1 MLCRFCLLA
10 LLLVLPWSFRGLSAQ
25 TYTVQTV
32 PNPKPQGGYV
42 SDPDGILSEADRNRL
57 NAICSKIEDSATAQ
71 VAVVILS
78 SIGTDNPKDFATRLF
93 NEWGIGYADKDNGLL
108 VLTVMD
114 QRRTEFETGYGM
126 EAVLPDAICYRIG
139 MQELVPHFR
148 EGEYGRGLIAA
159 LSRMSEIMLD
169 PDAQADIQSE
179 MDRISRADRPKG
191 LWVLWG
197 YLGLAGLMFL
207 INLVWNGAHLWSKD
221 DLHDKYIAIRKFHWL
236 GWAIIFP
243 LPYLLFYFFNRGLLK
258 RLRNQPR
265 FSKLTGAPMR
275 KLAEGE
281 DDSFL
286 EPGQVIEEQ
295 IGSVDYDVW
304 VTEAQDDAL
313 ILRYAKRFSKY
324 EPCPECGFKTYYL
337 ARTETLKAATY
348 SSAGKGQH
356 VFECKNCGYQKVDTF
371 QIAKKTKASGGGG
384 FGGGGGGFS
393 GGSFGG
399 GSSGGG
405 GAGVSW

>member
-1 MLCRFCLLA
+1 MLYCFRLLA
-10 LLLVLPWSFRGLSAQ
+10 LLMLALCFRSLPAQ

-32 PNPKPQGGYV
+32 PNPRDTGGHV
-42 SDPDGILSEADRNRL
+42 SDPDNMLEPADEQQL
-57 NAICSKIEDSATAQ
+57 NAICAAVEDSTTAQ
-71 VAVVILS
+71 IAVVILP
-78 SIGTDNPKDFATRLF
+78 SIGSDNPKDFATRLF

-108 VLTVMD
+108 VLTVLE

-159 LSRMSEIMLD
+159 LSRMSEIILD
-169 PDAQADIQSE
+169 PDAQADIRSE

-197 YLGLAGLMFL
+197 YLGLAGLLFL
-207 INLVWNGAHLWSKD
+207 VNLLWNGAHLWSKE
-221 DLHDKYIAIRKFHWL
+221 DLHDKYMAIRKLHWL
-236 GWAIIFP
+236 GWVFLFP
-243 LPYLLFYFFNRGLLK
+243 LPFLLFYFINRSLLN
-258 RLRNQPR
+258 RLRNQTR
-265 FSKLTGAPMR
+265 YSKITGAPMR
-275 KLAEGE
+275 KMSEGE

-286 EPGQVIEEQ
+286 EPGQIIEEQ

-304 VTEAQDDAL
+304 VTEAKDDAL
-313 ILRYAKRFSKY
+313 ILRYGKRFSKY

-356 VFECKNCGYQKVDTF
+356 IFECKNCGYQKADTF
-371 QIAKKTKASGGGG
+371 HMAKKAEASGGGG
-384 FGGGGGGFS
+384 FGGGGFS

>member
-1 MLCRFCLLA
+1 MLCRPR
-10 LLLVLPWSFRGLSAQ
+10 LLVLLLWLIVPTALSAQ

-32 PNPKPQGGYV
+32 PNPKLLGGYV
-42 SDPDGILSEADRNRL
+42 SDPDDILDEADEGRL
-57 NAICSKIEDSATAQ
+57 NALCAKIEDSATAQ
-71 VAVVILS
+71 IAVVILQ
-78 SIGTDNPKDFATRLF
+78 SIGTENPKDFATRLF
-93 NEWGIGYADKDNGLL
+93 NAWGIGYADKDNGLL

-148 EGEYGRGLIAA
+148 EGEYGQGLIAA
-159 LSRMSEIMLD
+159 LSRMGEIILD

-179 MDRISRADRPKG
+179 MDRVSRADRPRG

-197 YLGLAGLMFL
+197 YLALAGLLFL
-207 INLVWNGAHLWSKD
+207 VNLVWNGAHLWSKE
-221 DLHDKYIAIRKFHWL
+221 DLHDKYMAIRKFHWL
-236 GWAIIFP
+236 GWAFLFP
-243 LPYLLFYFFNRGLLK
+243 LPFLLFYFINRGLLN
-258 RLRNQPR
+258 RLRNQTR
-265 FSKLTGAPMR
+265 YSKITGAPMR
-275 KLAEGE
+275 KMSEGE

-286 EPGQVIEEQ
+286 EPGQIIEEQ

-304 VTEAQDDAL
+304 VTDSKDDAL
-313 ILRYAKRFSKY
+313 ILRYATRFSKY
-324 EPCPECGFKTYYL
+324 KPCPKCGFKTYYL
-337 ARTETLKAATY
+337 ARTETLRAATY
-348 SSAGKGQH
+348 SRAGKGQH

-371 QIAKKTKASGGGG
+371 SIAKKAKASGGG
-384 FGGGGGGFS
+384 FSSGGGGFS